1 MPFQVMDTQQ
11 GLVPSRGQ
19 TSGHPCP
26 DQQSTR
32 QSGAARERH
41 HINLC
46 GLNTRLVQNGLRQ
59 GNDPANVVSAGQ
71 LGHHPA
77 IGLVHF
83 NLRVKGLGQQSGPCG
98 RDAGFRFS
106 GFDQGHAGF
115 IARRFNAQNNHGRSV
130 ALACE
135 TIPAWASAHTSKKLA
150 GAKMAHAR

>member
-1 MPFQVMDTQQ
+1 MPFQVMHTQQ
-11 GLVPSRGQ
+11 GLVPSRSQ
-19 TSGHPCP
+19 ASGHPST

-41 HINLC
+41 HINLS

-83 NLRVKGLGQQSGPCG
+83 NLRVKGLGQQNRPSWGCTWGPL
-98 RDAGFRFS
+98 S
-106 GFDQGHAGF
+106 GFDQGHTGF